1 MGLIN
6 FFKDLKELLS
16 INTDKQV
23 HIPYGISDIGEEF
36 RKKEFSKDNVK
47 IIMISEYSQ
56 FLDNYTPIFAVNECN
71 KEGMDIQLDLYG
83 QGRDLKKI
91 IQCINNQNCPNIQY
105 KGEIEDTKDILKNY
119 DLFFTA
125 SYSTDIQF
133 NTIEALRCGLPVILT
148 DVKGNG
154 ASEFINGN
162 GYLIPENCIMHLRK
176 ILKGLYENKSQLA
189 VMGQNSRKLYE
200 EKFTA
205 EQMAEKTLEVYKEVL
220 GE

>member
-1 MGLIN
+1 MGLTN

-16 INTDKQV
+16 INTNKQV
-23 HIPYGISDIGEEF
+23 NIPYGISDIGKEF
-36 RKKEFSKDNVK
+36 RKKDFSKESLK

-83 QGRDLKKI
+83 KGKDLKKI
-91 IQCINNQNCPNIQY
+91 VQCINNQHCPNIQY
-105 KGEIEDTKDILKNY
+105 KGEIEDTKAILKDY

-162 GYLIPENCIMHLRK
+162 GYLTPENCIMHLRK
-176 ILKGLYENKSQLA
+176 ILKGLYEDKSQLA

-200 EKFTA
+200 EKFMA
-205 EQMAEKTLEVYKEVL
+205 KQMAEKTLEVYKEVL
-220 GE
+220 GK

>member
-56 FLDNYTPIFAVNECN
+56 FLDNYTPIFAVNECY
-71 KEGMDIQLDLYG
+71 KEGMELQLDLYG
-83 QGRDLKKI
+83 NGRDLNKI

-105 KGEIEDTKDILKNY
+105 KGEIEDTKNILKDY
-119 DLFFTA
+119 DLFVTA

-133 NTIEALRCGLPVILT
+133 NTIEALRAGLPVILT
-148 DVKGNG
+148 DVKENG

-176 ILKGLYENKSQLA
+176 ILKGLYEDKSQLTL
-189 VMGQNSRKLYE
+189 MGQNSRKLYE
-200 EKFTA
+200 EHFTA
-205 EQMAEKTLEVYKEVL
+205 KQMALKTLELYKETF
-220 GE
+220 EK